1 MFFDNIKI
9 REVLS
14 ELIWGKEEKDK
25 DEKSIFKVIHKELEY
40 DKSKVE
46 PDLITFNEYLRKKYI
61 LMKDSDYQKLEPKEK
76 TLEEI
81 NGEIESKRLKE
92 LFEITE
98 PNHPGAK
105 FRRSF
110 EDMRKKLSLDAK
122 IKRAYFPDSIQN
134 EENANNDENT
144 VKNIDY
150 NKIIKE
156 KSKKFNQLDEEAK
169 DEEKFQYIFNN
180 SYHRIILS
188 FFTMMISLK
197 KIKQDF
203 IVVFHF
209 FGSDDSFIEE
219 FFFEYNNFI
228 DGNHPRFSGDYGYS
242 KFKLDVNKD
251 KKEYKIDTKSQEFM
265 SVWYRGPNESEERAF
280 FETIQH
286 PNFND
291 IEEIREAIEEY
302 YQDDNKQASIQPS
315 VGYKEIY
322 LSFMDKISQN
332 CSFCILDDYSY
343 FIHNGYKH
351 GKLFLIDPYDVDTLQ
366 IFFDIELDKY
376 PEKIDVIDVVTKKH
390 LTKDYYMNKNVVNVE
405 PYKAIIDI
413 NYYFKKIEECINN
426 RKSELLKMQA
436 KDIPLI
442 PNDTNLNIEKEM
454 QQLPG
459 DVYLEM
465 SILPLLHNAINMCD
479 MIRPPD
485 PINFIANFM
494 LMNKDKA
501 KNIEDIIKELP
512 EKKGKKDEKICLM
525 IDDEITNEKFEEEI
539 IAEKKEEERKKL
551 EEEMKA
557 KEEEEIKKKEE
568 EANKKAAETTKKG
581 KTKSSVKGKK

>member
-1 MFFDNIKI
+1 M
-9 REVLS
+9 
-14 ELIWGKEEKDK
+14 KE
-25 DEKSIFKVIHKELEY
+25 
-40 DKSKVE
+40 
-46 PDLITFNEYLRKKYI
+46 
-61 LMKDSDYQKLEPKEK
+61 SDYQKLEPKEK
-76 TLEEI
+76 TFEEI
-81 NGEIESKRLKE
+81 NGEIESQRLKE
-92 LFEITE
+92 LYEITE

-105 FRRSF
+105 FRRFF

-122 IKRAYFPDSIQN
+122 IKRTYFPDIN
-134 EENANNDENT
+134 PEEENINNNENA

-150 NKIIKE
+150 LKIIKE
-156 KSKKFNQLDEEAK
+156 KSIKFIQLEEEAK
-169 DEEKFQYIFNN
+169 DQEKYQYIFNN
-180 SYHRIILS
+180 AFHRIILS
-188 FFTMMISLK
+188 FFTMMIYLK

-203 IVVFHF
+203 IIVFHF
-209 FGSDDSFIEE
+209 FGSDDSSIEE
-219 FFFEYNNFI
+219 FFYEYNNFI
-228 DGNHPRFSGDYGYS
+228 DGNHPRFSGEYGYS
-242 KFKLDVNKD
+242 QFKFDVNKD

-280 FETIQH
+280 FETMQH
-286 PNFND
+286 PNFNE
-291 IEEIREAIEEY
+291 IEDIREAIEEY
-302 YQDDNKQASIQPS
+302 YQDDNNQGSIQPS

-351 GKLFLIDPYDVDTLQ
+351 GKLFLIDPYDVDILQ

-376 PEKIDVIDVVTKKH
+376 PEKIDVIDVVTRKQ
-390 LTKDYYMNKNVVNVE
+390 LSKDYYINKNVVNVE

-413 NYYFKKIEECINN
+413 NYYTKKIEECINN

-436 KDIPLI
+436 KEIPLI
-442 PNDTNLNIEKEM
+442 PSDINLNVEKEM
-454 QQLPG
+454 QKLPG

-501 KNIEDIIKELP
+501 KNIEEIIKELP
-512 EKKGKKDEKICLM
+512 KKKEKKDEKICVM
-525 IDDEITNEKFEEEI
+525 VSDEIVNEKFEEEI
-539 IAEKKEEERKKL
+539 LAEKKLEEERKKL

-557 KEEEEIKKKEE
+557 KEEEENKKK
-568 EANKKAAETTKKG
+568 EANKKAADTPKKG
-581 KTKSSVKGKK
+581 KTKGKGKK